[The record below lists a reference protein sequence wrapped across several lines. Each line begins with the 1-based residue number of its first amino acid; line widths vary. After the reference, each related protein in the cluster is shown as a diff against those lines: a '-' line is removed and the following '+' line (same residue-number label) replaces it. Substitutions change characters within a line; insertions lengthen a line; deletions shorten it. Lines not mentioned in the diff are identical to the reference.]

1 MRTIC
6 HSSSLLGQKDIKFK
20 FFLKIEIMIKN
31 NFYIGAYMKHKAFIY
46 FILGCF
52 LYFTNITF
60 VYSSSQT
67 QLKRILEY
75 TFAKDP
81 ELLEAKTNT
90 MIAHSQTEQ
99 AISGHYPTLSVFGR
113 QSLETYSKENTS
125 ESNSHKFIPGLSA
138 SMNIYSFGA
147 IEKKVAHSSANEES
161 FRYKY
166 DEVKENI
173 AYKVTELYLM
183 ALKYKDTVLAQS
195 RGLVRL
201 QTIIQEISAIADN
214 DEGRRSEFVQA
225 QARLFAV
232 EQQMNATER
241 DLQDTLS
248 QLQRYSGAKINK
260 NEIQDPFD
268 TLTRN
273 LLEKHY
279 SQPQHLHPSYQV
291 ANAKI
296 KTAQAGLEAEK
307 TSRYP
312 KIDVIGQ
319 ITKDE
324 RQVYLN
330 VSWDMFNRSNS
341 YSVQEKAQM
350 LSAEKTRLE
359 QTVLDLQE
367 KNRKALINLDE
378 YNKQIKTLSKQVN
391 SLYEVTQ
398 YYKLQFSIAKRSLLD
413 LLNAENELFNAE
425 LSKVS
430 TEYQF
435 RHSYLDYLY
444 SQGMTYKWAS
454 DLK

>member
-1 MRTIC
+1 MKYK
-6 HSSSLLGQKDIKFK
+6 S
-20 FFLKIEIMIKN
+20 FL
-31 NFYIGAYMKHKAFIY
+31 Y

-52 LYFTNITF
+52 LYFTHITYG
-60 VYSSSQT
+60 YSSSQT
-67 QLKRILEY
+67 QLKRILAY

-81 ELLEAKTNT
+81 ELLEAQTNT

-99 AISGHYPTLSVFGR
+99 AISGHYPTFSVFGR
-113 QSLETYSKENTS
+113 QSLDDYSR
-125 ESNSHKFIPGLSA
+125 SNNNDNNDHKFTPGVSA

-147 IEKKVAHSSANEES
+147 VEKKIAHSSANEES
-161 FRYKY
+161 LRYKY
-166 DEVKENI
+166 DETRENL

-183 ALKYKDTVLAQS
+183 ALRYKDTISAQS

-201 QTIIQEISAIADN
+201 QNIIQEIGAIADN

-241 DLQDTLS
+241 DLEDTLS
-248 QLQRYSGAKINK
+248 QLQRYSGTKVNQNA
-260 NEIQDPFD
+260 IQDPFD

-273 LLEKHY
+273 ALEKRY
-279 SQPQHLHPSYQV
+279 SQPQRLHPSYQA

-296 KTAQAGLEAEK
+296 KTAQASLEAEK
-307 TSRYP
+307 ASHYP
-312 KIDVIGQ
+312 KVDVVGQ
-319 ITKDE
+319 LTKDE

-330 VSWDMFNRSNS
+330 VSWDVFNRSNS

-350 LSAEKTRLE
+350 LSAEKNRLE
-359 QTVLDLQE
+359 QSVLDLQE

-378 YNKQIKTLSKQVN
+378 YNKQIKTLSKQVD

-413 LLNAENELFNAE
+413 LLNAENELLNAE

>member
-1 MRTIC
+1 M
-6 HSSSLLGQKDIKFK
+6 Q
-20 FFLKIEIMIKN
+20 
-31 NFYIGAYMKHKAFIY
+31 YKAFFY
-46 FILGCF
+46 LILGCF
-52 LYFTNITF
+52 LYFIDVTY

-67 QLKRILEY
+67 SLKQILEY

-99 AISGHYPTLSVFGR
+99 AISGHYPTFSVFGR
-113 QSLETYSKENTS
+113 QPLDNYSKSNTT
-125 ESNSHKFIPGLSA
+125 ESNSHKFIPGVSS

-147 IEKKVAHSSANEES
+147 VEKKIAHSSANEES

-183 ALKYKDTVLAQS
+183 VLRYKDTISAQS
-195 RGLVRL
+195 RGLARL
-201 QTIIQEISAIADN
+201 QTIIQEIGAIADN

-225 QARLFAV
+225 QARLFSV
-232 EQQMNATER
+232 EQQMNSTER

-248 QLQRYSGAKINK
+248 QLQRYSGTKVNK
-260 NEIQDPFD
+260 DSVQDPFD
-268 TLTRN
+268 TLTPN
-273 LLEKHY
+273 LLAKHY
-279 SQPQHLHPSYQV
+279 SQSQHLHPSYRV

-296 KTAQAGLEAEK
+296 KTAQASLEAEK
-307 TSRYP
+307 ASHYP

-319 ITKDE
+319 LTKDE

-330 VSWDMFNRSNS
+330 VSWDVFNRSNS

-350 LSAEKTRLE
+350 LSAEKSRLE

-413 LLNAENELFNAE
+413 LLNAENELLNAE
-425 LSKVS
+425 LNKVS